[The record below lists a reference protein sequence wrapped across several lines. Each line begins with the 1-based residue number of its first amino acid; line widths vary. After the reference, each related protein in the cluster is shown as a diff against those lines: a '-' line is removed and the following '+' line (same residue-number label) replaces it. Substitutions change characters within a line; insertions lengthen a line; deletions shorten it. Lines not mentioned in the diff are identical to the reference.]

1 MYRTKVYFKDLAE
14 VKKFVDMAAQYSKLE
29 INLVSDIYT
38 MDAHSLIGILS
49 LDISAPIELEVPSDD
64 IPESFYE
71 KCLEYKENKR

>member
-1 MYRTKVYFKDLAE
+1 MYRTKVYFKDLGE
-14 VKKFVDMAAQYSKLE
+14 VKRFVDMAAQYSKLE

-49 LDISAPIELEVPSDD
+49 LDISAPIELEVSADN

-71 KCLEYKENKR
+71 DMKPYIYTE